1 MENNEVKEVVYTK
14 AKLGRRLISH
24 FFDLGILFLSI
35 AIGFSI
41 SNSIVT
47 NTKWYEAKQEQ
58 LVSMRNE
65 SKLYDEGVVITT
77 VSADDEKL
85 PSYEEKKTYLSVRIE
100 EFYHNATYFENLT
113 VYEEDKTRKL
123 EAVDGNLHLFI
134 KDGDNIVENNVSHE
148 LLYNFYKD
156 EVNDHALAYLVNN
169 DTYFNL
175 TRFAFWTTVWSFVI
189 LTVVFFTLYYLI
201 FPLFIFRRGRQTIG
215 MKLEKIALVNV
226 RAVNIPAWT
235 YVLRFLFMLVVFVFL
250 DFGAFLIPA
259 FVSMGMMY
267 GSKTNSSLANYVF
280 NDYMVDI
287 TNQDIY
293 LDEAEREYKEEER
306 KKISLENRDLTL
318 K

>member
-1 MENNEVKEVVYTK
+1 MENNVQEIVYTK

-24 FFDLGILFLSI
+24 FFDLGILFLCV
-35 AIGFSI
+35 AIGFTI
-41 SNSIVT
+41 TNSIIT
-47 NTKWYEAKQEQ
+47 NTKWYKAKQEE

-65 SKLYDEGVVITT
+65 SKLYDEGVVITS

-85 PSYEEKKTYLSVRIE
+85 PSYEAKKEYLATRID
-100 EFYHNATYFENLT
+100 EFYHSTTYFEDLT
-113 VYEEDKTRKL
+113 VYGEYQTRKL
-123 EAVDGNLHLFI
+123 EAVDGNLHLFVL
-134 KDGDNIVENNVSHE
+134 DGENIVENNVSHE
-148 LLYNFYKD
+148 LLYNFYKE
-156 EVNDHALAYLVNN
+156 EVDSHALAYLMTN
-169 DTYFNL
+169 DRYFNL
-175 TRFAFWTTVWSFVI
+175 TRFSFWTTVWSIVI
-189 LTVVFFTLYYLI
+189 LTVVFFTLFYLI
-201 FPLFIFRRGRQTIG
+201 FPLFIFKRGRQTIG

-226 RAVNIPAWT
+226 RAVNVPAWT